1 MAFQNLGREV
11 ILYLDKYDDATDG
24 HPDIELRM

>member
-1 MAFQNLGREV
+1 MAFQKLGREM
-11 ILYLDKYDDATDG
+11 ILYLDECDDATDG